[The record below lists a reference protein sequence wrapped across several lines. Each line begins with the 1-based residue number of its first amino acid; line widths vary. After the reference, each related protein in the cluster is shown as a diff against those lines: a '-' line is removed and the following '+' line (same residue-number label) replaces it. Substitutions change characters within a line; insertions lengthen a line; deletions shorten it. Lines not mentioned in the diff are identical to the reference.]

1 MPGPKKKPT
10 ALSIIQGNPGKRSLN
25 KNEPKPKAGAPRC
38 PVSLSEE
45 AKKHWRIIVKQL
57 AAAKIMTKL
66 DSDALA
72 LYCEA
77 YARWND
83 ANQHLQKFGIVVKS
97 PQGWPIQSPYL
108 SISNRAFDQMKS
120 MLGEFGMTPASRTKI
135 TTVDDNSKGGDPWS
149 EV

>member
-38 PVSLSEE
+38 PVSLSDD
-45 AKKHWRIIVKQL
+45 AKKHWRTIVKQL